1 MTEANN
7 PKNLTEQEQKDEE
20 MIQAAFQRLIGTY
33 LASNHRRKVDIIT
46 KAFNFA
52 KQAHKGVRRRSGEP
66 YILHPIAVAQI
77 ACEEI
82 GLGSTSICAALLHDV
97 EEDTDYTN
105 EDLCNLFGQ
114 KVANIVEG
122 VTKISGGIF
131 GDRAS
136 LQAET
141 FKKLLLMMSDD
152 IRVIL
157 IKISDRLHNMR
168 TLSSMLPSKQYKIA
182 GETLYIFAPIADRLG
197 LNKIKT
203 ELENLSFHYEH
214 PQAYQDILDKLAATQ
229 EARNILTSSF
239 IPAIRQ
245 RLDEMGINYSIKAR
259 VKSPYSIWMKM
270 QKKHIPFDEVF
281 DILAIRIIY
290 TPSDRSH
297 EKDECFRIYSA
308 LTEIYT
314 PHPTRFRDWVSN
326 PKTNGY
332 QALHNTFMSKPG
344 KWIEVQIRSDRMDDI
359 AEVGFAAHWKYKD
372 KDAPYDDSEL
382 DRWLNTIKEILD
394 DPQPDTLD
402 LLDNIKLNL
411 YSSEIMV
418 FTPKG
423 ELKSMPMDSTAL
435 DFAYSIHS
443 VLGSHCFGAK
453 VNHRLVPLSYK
464 LRSGDQVEILTSRN
478 QHVQPEWLNFA
489 TTAKARAKIQAVL
502 RRESRDKQRR
512 GEEILRAFLT
522 QHGLPSDA
530 ATVERLR
537 QHLNVLTTEEL
548 YYDLG
553 DDKTKLTDAEADFLR
568 GRSSKGFFRRSIDVI
583 MRRTGNSSS
592 KGDGAPAADADF
604 VKNINRK
611 QVLTLNEETL
621 AKCEYA
627 ACCHPIPG
635 DDVLGYITDDG
646 RLQIHKRSCDEAVK
660 LKTRYGNNIVA
671 CSWDTHRVHLHDV
684 RIELSGVDSQGVLY
698 AIADVL
704 HNLNHFLV
712 KSITLNTTDGI
723 FTGHLLM
730 AVYDTSDVETICES
744 LKQIENVTSA
754 TRV

>member
-1 MTEANN
+1 METADNKKKSLS
-7 PKNLTEQEQKDEE
+7 PQEQKDEE
-20 MIQAAFQRLIGTY
+20 MISAAFQHLLDTY

-52 KQAHKGVRRRSGEP
+52 KEAHKGVRRRSGEP

-77 ACEEI
+77 ASGEI

-105 EDLCNLFGQ
+105 EDLCNLFGP
-114 KVANIVEG
+114 KIANIVEG

-203 ELENLSFHYEH
+203 ELENLSFKYEH
-214 PQAYQDILDKLAATQ
+214 PEDYAAILKKLDESHVERDEVIEKFT
-229 EARNILTSSF
+229 
-239 IPAIRQ
+239 PAIRQ
-245 RLDEMGINYSIKAR
+245 QLDNMGVKYSIKAR
-259 VKSPYSIWMKM
+259 IKSPYSIWSKM
-270 QKKHIPFDEVF
+270 QKKHIPFEEVF
-281 DILAIRIIY
+281 DILAIRIVFV
-290 TPSDRSH
+290 PADRQH

-308 LTEIYT
+308 LTEIYK
-314 PHPTRFRDWVSN
+314 PHPTRFRDWLSN

-332 QALHNTFMSKPG
+332 QALQNTFMSKQG

-372 KDAPYDDSEL
+372 KNAEYDENEL
-382 DRWLNTIKEILD
+382 DKWLNSIKEILD

-411 YSSEIMV
+411 YASEIMV

-423 ELKSMPMDSTAL
+423 ELKTMPKGATAL

-443 VLGSHCFGAK
+443 FLGSHCFGAK
-453 VNHRLVPLSYK
+453 VNHRLVPLSYALK
-464 LRSGDQVEILTSRN
+464 SGDQVEILTSRN

-489 TTAKARAKIQAVL
+489 TTAKARGKIQAYL
-502 RRESRDKQRR
+502 RRESREKQRR
-512 GEEILRAFLT
+512 GEELMRDFLAKHDMEYSVALLDKLRRHYNVLSNDEFLYNL
-522 QHGLPSDA
+522 GDEKIKLSDEALNSLSERSKGWRRFLPSFMGKNGQTQTLN
-530 ATVERLR
+530 AT
-537 QHLNVLTTEEL
+537 
-548 YYDLG
+548 
-553 DDKTKLTDAEADFLR
+553 
-568 GRSSKGFFRRSIDVI
+568 DV
-583 MRRTGNSSS
+583 
-592 KGDGAPAADADF
+592 DADNWA
-604 VKNINRK
+604 KNLNRK
-611 QVLTLNEETL
+611 EILVLNEDVL
-621 AKCEYA
+621 RKCTFEK
-627 ACCHPIPG
+627 CCSPIPG
-635 DDVLGYITDDG
+635 DDVLGYITDEG
-646 RLQIHKRSCDEAVK
+646 TLQLHKRSCDEATR
-660 LKTRYGNNIVA
+660 LKTRYGNNIIA
-671 CSWDTHRVHLHDV
+671 CTWDTHKVLLFDV
-684 RIELSGVDSQGVLY
+684 VIEIRGVDSQNVLY
-698 AIADVL
+698 SIADVL
-704 HNLNHFLV
+704 HKLTHFAV
-712 KSITLNTTDGI
+712 KRITLDTNDGI
-723 FTGHLLM
+723 FEGHLTIS
-730 AVYDTSDVETICES
+730 VYDTEDVENVCQQ
-744 LKQIENVTSA
+744 LKQIENVTEA
-754 TRV
+754 VRV